1 MEKNNN
7 HEEFVT
13 FRIGDQEFCVEM
25 VSTRELRGWTPATAL
40 PNSPEYLVGV
50 INLRGNILP
59 ILDLAARLGLPA
71 STQDDRHV
79 VIVVRIN
86 DKQFGILV
94 DAVSDIISVGPEE
107 IRPVPNVNTK
117 AAEEFFKQVI
127 VLEER
132 IICQIELEHLQPD
145 LEDLAA

>member
-13 FRIGDQEFCVEM
+13 FRIGEQEFCVEM
-25 VSTRELRGWTPATAL
+25 IATRELRGWTPATAL

-107 IRPVPNVNTK
+107 IRPVPNVNTR